1 MLARTGSNSGTMV
14 AVGLGAVAVGGG
26 LVVMARRRSGK
37 GALTPA

>member
-1 MLARTGSNSGTMV
+1 MLV

-26 LVVMARRRSGK
+26 LVVMARRRTGK